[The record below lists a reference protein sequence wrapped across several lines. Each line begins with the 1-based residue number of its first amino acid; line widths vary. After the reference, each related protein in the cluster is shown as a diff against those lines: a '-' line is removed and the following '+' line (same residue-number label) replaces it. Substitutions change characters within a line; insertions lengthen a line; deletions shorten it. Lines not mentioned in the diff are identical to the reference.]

1 MPKAIEAVFF
11 QSIKGSMTSDDGLSF
26 FLHVEQENAGDIM
39 LGFPHADLSN
49 LVEHAAMQLSHGRD
63 QDGDEVMSA
72 FRCAGFELS
81 RGPAGEPVLVLKVG
95 EAGRLSFL
103 LPRDMPGKLTE
114 VLLKLAH

>member
-1 MPKAIEAVFF
+1 MAKTMEAVFF
-11 QSIKGSMTSDDGLSF
+11 PSIRGSMTSQDGQHF
-26 FLHVEQENAGDIM
+26 FLHVEREDGGDLM
-39 LGFPHADLSN
+39 LGFPHAELSN

-63 QDGDEVMSA
+63 KDGDQVISA
-72 FRCAGFELS
+72 FRCAGFEVG
-81 RGPAGEPVLVLKVG
+81 RGPGGEPVLVLKVG